1 MIKKISPESTY
12 NLRKE
17 ILRPDLSFDQLNYPG
32 DKDTDSVHFGYF
44 ENEKIIG
51 IATLYKSP
59 STSIKNE
66 DPEKMY
72 RLRGMAVESKTQQT
86 GIGSKLLQACK
97 EHVADNQGE
106 IIWCDA
112 RISAENFY
120 KKNSF
125 QAIGERYVVP
135 GVGPHYLMYWKR

>member
-1 MIKKISPESTY
+1 
-12 NLRKE
+12 
-17 ILRPDLSFDQLNYPG
+17 
-32 DKDTDSVHFGYF
+32 
-44 ENEKIIG
+44 
-51 IATLYKSP
+51 
-59 STSIKNE
+59 
-66 DPEKMY
+66 MY
-72 RLRGMAVESKTQQT
+72 RLRGMAVEPQTQQT

-97 EHVADNQGE
+97 EHVADNKGE